1 MKRSLILVLIA
12 VLAACMGGMVR
23 DPRCTPGGEI
33 CIKIEVDEP
42 IRWGEPV
49 TVKITVTSSKDL
61 PRVGVSIYTFPPAT
75 VEGPSGW
82 EATSREGM
90 VWKGGAGWLT
100 DVRIGQ
106 PMVFTRTVRLPLLEE
121 GSSRFE
127 LQANVSTPQGP
138 RGSDSVTIYFTDE
151 GAKVYYSGTP
161 LPIITRLIDQTVI
174 TTPLPS
180 FTPLPT
186 RTPFPTPSPTPTHPR
201 PSPPPTPT
209 PAAYPSP
216 ITPIALPT
224 IAPWG
229 YP

>member
-1 MKRSLILVLIA
+1 MKRLPTLVLM
-12 VLAACMGGMVR
+12 VVFLVACTGGWMWKPNCSR
-23 DPRCTPGGEI
+23 GGEV
-33 CIKIEVDEP
+33 CVKIEVAEP

-49 TVKITVTSSKDL
+49 TVTITVVPSKDIPGLGVGLNYDRGVVVEGPQGWEVEARDGKIGELAASWYVDAQANTPLVFIRKVHL
-61 PRVGVSIYTFPPAT
+61 PLVERWFDLGAAVYRADLGYIVDPVSIYLTH
-75 VEGPSGW
+75 EGG
-82 EATSREGM
+82 
-90 VWKGGAGWLT
+90 
-100 DVRIGQ
+100 
-106 PMVFTRTVRLPLLEE
+106 
-121 GSSRFE
+121 
-127 LQANVSTPQGP
+127 
-138 RGSDSVTIYFTDE
+138 
-151 GAKVYYSGTP
+151 KVYYSGTP

-201 PSPPPTPT
+201 PSPPPTLT